1 MIATLRIP
9 PSPKAIE
16 AALEGLVRLNMVLI
30 EEGVI
35 PLFPHDA
42 PVIYRLEPE
51 GEEDW
56 KHGSNAIRDGWADCE
71 DIAAWCVAG
80 LRISGEDIEAR
91 CAIMRT
97 GPTNMHCV
105 VLMSDGKVWDPSL
118 DLGMAT
124 NNRRRGVR
132 KGD

>member
-1 MIATLRIP
+1 MRIP
-9 PSPKAIE
+9 PSEAAIE
-16 AALEGLVRLNMVLI
+16 AALTGLVALNLVLM
-30 EEGVI
+30 ESGVV
-35 PLFPHDA
+35 PSFPHETD
-42 PVIYRLEPE
+42 VVYRLEPE

-56 KHGSNAIRDGWADCE
+56 KHASNAIRDGWADCE

-80 LRISGEDIEAR
+80 LIFTGEDTEAR
-91 CAIMRT
+91 CVIMRT

-105 VLMSDGKVWDPSL
+105 VLMSSGDIWDPSL

>member
-1 MIATLRIP
+1 MIATMRIP
-9 PSPKAIE
+9 PSAAAIE

-30 EEGVI
+30 ESGVV
-35 PLFPHDA
+35 PPFPHDA

-56 KHGSNAIRDGWADCE
+56 KNASDGIRDGWMDCE
-71 DIAAWCVAG
+71 DIVCWCVAG
-80 LRISGEDIEAR
+80 LRTTGEDVDAR
-91 CAIMRT
+91 AAIFRT

-105 VLMSDGKVWDPSL
+105 VLHSDGRVWDPSL

-124 NNRRRGVR
+124 NARRRGVR
-132 KGD
+132 RG